1 MWVKVGDKRVNFNL
15 VGRGGG
21 GGDWCNEVCKMWK
34 FIRKWNEIF
43 NIFI

>member
-21 GGDWCNEVCKMWK
+21 GGIGVMRFVKCESL
-34 FIRKWNEIF
+34 
-43 NIFI
+43 

>member
-21 GGDWCNEVCKMWK
+21 IGVMSFVKCESL
-34 FIRKWNEIF
+34 
-43 NIFI
+43 